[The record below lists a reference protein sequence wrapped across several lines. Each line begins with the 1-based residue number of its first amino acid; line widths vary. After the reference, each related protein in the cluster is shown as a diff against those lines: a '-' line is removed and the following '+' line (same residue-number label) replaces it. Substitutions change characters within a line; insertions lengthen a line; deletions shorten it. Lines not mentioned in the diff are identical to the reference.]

1 MTGDDV
7 HLLIGRWTRD
17 FADQGIFTTDAS
29 LTVTSW
35 NRWLEQHSGRRADE
49 VIDRPLGEALP
60 DLRTHGLFELY
71 NDALAGRPHVVS
83 HLLHGQ
89 LLFLRSSLGARQ
101 FGGMRQR
108 ARISPLMN
116 GQTIVGTITVID
128 DVSERVGAEQELRKE
143 IAAHRDARVAA
154 EQAVH
159 AKDEFLAMLG
169 HELRNPL
176 APIMT
181 ALELIKWRGVDDV
194 EEERAV
200 IERQTKHMVAMVDDL
215 LDISRITRGVLELR
229 RLPVDMSAVVGEAV
243 EMAGPLLQQR
253 RHRLVV
259 HVPPAGFQVIGDF
272 DRLAQAVSNLLTNA
286 AKYTEP
292 GGTISVIGES
302 RGDEIDLRVGDTG
315 SGIGSEMLTTIF
327 DPFVQ
332 EVQTS
337 DRRRGG
343 LGLGLAIV
351 HNVITLHGGTVTAS
365 SEGKDRGAE
374 FTIRLPRVTAP
385 LSPAEPAA
393 DRLGPVTHP
402 IRVLV
407 VDDNADAARLL
418 ADLLCTLRH
427 EATFAVDG
435 PSALQVAARFKPDVA
450 LVDIGLPVM
459 DGYELARRF
468 AAEPDLRAIRMIALT
483 GYGQAQDRS
492 KTEAAGFEAHLVKPV
507 SVAELRR
514 ALESIDRR
522 AQAAATADRSD

>member
-7 HLLIGRWTRD
+7 HFLIGRWTRE
-17 FADQGIFTTDAS
+17 FADQGIFTTDTS

-35 NRWLEQHSGRRADE
+35 NRWLEQHSGRRADD

-60 DLRTHGLFELY
+60 DLRAHGLFELY

-89 LLFLRSSLGARQ
+89 LLFLRSSLGGRQ

-116 GQTIVGTITVID
+116 GHAIVGTITVID

-176 APIMT
+176 APILT
-181 ALELIKWRGVDDV
+181 ALELIKWRGIDDV
-194 EEERAV
+194 EQERAV
-200 IERQTKHMVAMVDDL
+200 IERQAKHMVSMVDDL

-229 RLPVDMSAVVGEAV
+229 KQPVDMSAVVGEAV
-243 EMAGPLLQQR
+243 EMAGPQLQQR

-259 HVPPAGFQVIGDF
+259 RVPPAGFQVIGDF
-272 DRLAQAVSNLLTNA
+272 DRLAQAVANLLTNA

-292 GGTISVIGES
+292 GGTITVAGES
-302 RGDEIDLRVGDTG
+302 RGDEIELRVRDTG
-315 SGIGSEMLTTIF
+315 SGIGPEMLATIF
-327 DPFVQ
+327 EPFVQ
-332 EVQTS
+332 EIQTS
-337 DRRRGG
+337 ERRRGG

-351 HNVITLHGGTVTAS
+351 HRVIALHGGTVTAAS
-365 SEGKDRGAE
+365 DGKDRGAE
-374 FTIRLPRVTAP
+374 FTIRLPRVTTP
-385 LSPAEPAA
+385 LPAA
-393 DRLGPVTHP
+393 APGADWLGPVAHP
-402 IRVLV
+402 MRVLV
-407 VDDNADAARLL
+407 VDDNADAARVL
-418 ADLLCTLRH
+418 ADLLSALRH
-427 EATFAVDG
+427 ETTFAVDG
-435 PSALQVAARFKPDVA
+435 PSALQAAARFKPDVA
-450 LVDIGLPVM
+450 LIDIGLPVM

-468 AAEPDLRAIRMIALT
+468 AADPGLRAIRLIALT
-483 GYGQAQDRS
+483 GYGQTQDRS
-492 KTEAAGFEAHLVKPV
+492 RTEAAGFEAHLVKPV
-507 SVAELRR
+507 SVAALRS
-514 ALESIDRR
+514 ALEAVDRP
-522 AQAAATADRSD
+522 TASPR